1 VEIDCGDPKN
11 VYIKDGMIM
20 LLSDSEIDSYDTT
33 GNLLAT
39 AEASSEY
46 VDFTYFN
53 SNVYFLGYREI
64 NKIAFNT

>member
-1 VEIDCGDPKN
+1 
-11 VYIKDGMIM
+11 M